1 MVSFPKRETPLFSGW
16 LLLSRRLLNMAM
28 EEEED
33 ANEDTNTTTTTD
45 AATDGGYQ

>member
-28 EEEED
+28 EEED

>member
-1 MVSFPKRETPLFSGW
+1 MVAFPKRETPLFSGW

-28 EEEED
+28 EEED